1 MPGRHFLRALAC
13 AALLALAMPA
23 WSQCKGAACDKDG
36 PWRKL
41 TRVELIL
48 SDPDSPHIEIFRAEF
63 ERERGDAA
71 IELDLRRPDGEAR
84 GTVAVVAGHVML
96 VRNMPLE
103 PGREIEA
110 LDWPLVNIQLAQIV
124 LGRLYPGG
132 PSTVQG
138 DRKIDHRDKLAIEY
152 GTPSAQ
158 GRIAAPWRVQGSVA
172 QVQAGTVTF
181 NLVLTAPLKVPGK
194 KDDTLRMR
202 LQGEM
207 SMLGRAVFPEDAPLA
222 GWKAYVLGP
231 VMAKKGKDAAMQF
244 GATPEAREFRTIADV
259 RAFVEER
266 KRAAERPAKK

>member
-1 MPGRHFLRALAC
+1 MAHRSWIRAFAC
-13 AALLALAMPA
+13 VALLALAPPA
-23 WSQCKGAACDKDG
+23 AAQCKGAACDKDG

-48 SDPDSPHIEIFRAEF
+48 SDPDSPHLEIFRGEF

-71 IELDLRRPDGEAR
+71 IELDIRRPDGEAR
-84 GTVAVVAGHVML
+84 GTVAVVSGHVML

-132 PSTVQG
+132 PATVKAE
-138 DRKIDHRDKLAIEY
+138 RRVDHRDKVAIEY

-172 QVQAGTVTF
+172 QVQPGTVTF
-181 NLVLTAPLKVPGK
+181 NLTVTAPLKVAGK

-222 GWKAYVLGP
+222 GWKPYVLGP
-231 VMAKKGKDAAMQF
+231 VMARQAKGAAMQF
-244 GATPEAREFRTIADV
+244 GATPEAREFRTIAEV

-266 KRAAERPAKK
+266 KRAGRPAK